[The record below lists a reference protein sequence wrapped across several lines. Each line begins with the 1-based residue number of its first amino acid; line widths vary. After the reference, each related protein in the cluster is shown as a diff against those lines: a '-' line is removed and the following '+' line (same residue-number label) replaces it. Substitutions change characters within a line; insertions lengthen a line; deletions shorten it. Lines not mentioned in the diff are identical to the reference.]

1 VFLFSNVLLLNI
13 NFIRRQKPCKQVVGG
28 IIKKLTKQGE
38 VLFQKVFY
46 TPVTYNKHGKK
57 I

>member
-1 VFLFSNVLLLNI
+1 MFLFSNVLLLNI